1 MTRSLTERLQER
13 QAAQTAEIEALTLSE
28 LKKLGESLRRASEAE
43 LRSTQD
49 VIREMQA
56 SWSSQL
62 ESVNAIARW
71 WWVALIVT
79 WLMAG
84 GFWAWHSWTRAP
96 STAGIELYQTF
107 THEGRTYLMLPEG
120 IEPMICRQGERRM
133 PCVSLPGEN

>member
-28 LKKLGESLRRASEAE
+28 LKKLGENLRRASEAE

-49 VIREMQA
+49 AIREMQA

-62 ESVNAIARW
+62 ESVNVIARW

-79 WLMAG
+79 WVMVGALS
-84 GFWAWHSWTRAP
+84 AWHSLTSRP

-107 THEGRTYLMLPEG
+107 THEGRSYLMLPEG
-120 IEPMICRQGERRM
+120 TEPMVCRQGERRM
-133 PCVSLPGEN
+133 PCVALPVEN

>member
-1 MTRSLTERLQER
+1 MTQSLTERLQAR
-13 QAAQTAEIEALTLSE
+13 QAEQAAEIEALTSAE
-28 LKKLGESLRRASEAE
+28 LKRLGESLRRASEAE

-49 VIREMQA
+49 AIREMQA

-62 ESVNAIARW
+62 ESVNVIARW

-79 WLMAG
+79 WVMVG
-84 GFWAWHSWTRAP
+84 GLSVWHSLTSRP
-96 STAGIELYQTF
+96 STAGIALYQTF

-133 PCVSLPGEN
+133 PCVSLPVEN

>member
-1 MTRSLTERLQER
+1 MTQSLTERLQAHH
-13 QAAQTAEIEALTLSE
+13 AAQTAEIEALTSAE
-28 LKKLGESLRRASEAE
+28 LKKLGESLRRVSEAE

-56 SWSSQL
+56 RWTSQL

-79 WLMAG
+79 WVTVG
-84 GFWAWHSWTRAP
+84 GLWAWHSWTSAP

-107 THEGRTYLMLPEG
+107 THEGRVYLMLPEG

-133 PCVSLPGEN
+133 PCVALPGGN

>member
-13 QAAQTAEIEALTLSE
+13 QAAQSAEIEALTLSE
-28 LKKLGESLRRASEAE
+28 LKRLGESLRRASEAE

-71 WWVALIVT
+71 WWLALIAT

-84 GFWAWHSWTRAP
+84 GFWAWHSWTSSP

-120 IEPMICRQGERRM
+120 VEPMICRQGERRM
-133 PCVSLPGEN
+133 PCVALPGGS

>member
-28 LKKLGESLRRASEAE
+28 LKRLGESLRRASEAE

-49 VIREMQA
+49 AIREMQA
-56 SWSSQL
+56 SWRSQL

-107 THEGRTYLMLPEG
+107 TQEGRTYLMLPEG
-120 IEPMICRQGERRM
+120 VEPMVCCEGEVQM
-133 PCVSLPGEN
+133 PCVALPVEN

>member
-1 MTRSLTERLQER
+1 MTQSLTERLQAR
-13 QAAQTAEIEALTLSE
+13 HAAQSAEIEALTSAE
-28 LKKLGESLRRASEAE
+28 LKKLGESLRRVSEAE

-56 SWSSQL
+56 SWTSQL

-79 WLMAG
+79 WLMVG

-107 THEGRTYLMLPEG
+107 TQEGRTYLMLPEG
-120 IEPMICRQGERRM
+120 VEPMVCRRGEKTM
-133 PCVSLPGEN
+133 PCVALPVEN